1 MDTQIIL
8 NPETQKKANLA
19 KIFGFIAIGLPVL
32 YFAFIVIET
41 LISVLSFIPLLNIL
55 VYIVALI
62 IDPFMSIGKFLT
74 VWISPIFG
82 MVSLILGL
90 KAKKFISSQENLD
103 EKALS
108 SAKTGILMSTIGTIL
123 SAIIW
128 IVEIITVIII
138 ILLVV
143 GILVLYF
150 VLLFAPLR
158 MM

>member
-8 NPETQKKANLA
+8 NPEAQKKANLA

-32 YFAFIVIET
+32 YFAFTVIET

-108 SAKTGILMSTIGTIL
+108 SAKTGILMSAVGTIL
-123 SAIIW
+123 STIICIFEIIMAIIA
-128 IVEIITVIII
+128 ILLIIVII
-138 ILLVV
+138 
-143 GILVLYF
+143 GFYILVLF
-150 VLLFAPLR
+150 TPAL
-158 MM
+158 M